1 MVIEAKGQDVLLK
14 DPLFKPYKEEKPE
27 VLLPRDLNWQTP
39 GSYIAQEIVSN
50 PLVRFVGEEIQ
61 PDCMQT
67 IIVVD
72 DDPEE
77 LVDKLFSIEQ
87 EMYKIFI
94 KLRFD
99 VRLRVVPKG
108 EDIEVIRKTVIPY
121 YDRDKSKNIS

>member
-1 MVIEAKGQDVLLK
+1 MVIEANGQDVLLE

-27 VLLPRDLNWQTP
+27 VILPYDLNWQTP
-39 GSYIAQEIVSN
+39 GSYVAQEIVSN

-77 LVDKLFSIEQ
+77 LVDKIFSTEQ

-99 VRLRVVPKG
+99 VRLRVVPKE
-108 EDIEVIRKTVIPY
+108 EDIGIIKTNVIPY
-121 YDRDKSKNIS
+121 YDRDKSNIS

>member
-1 MVIEAKGQDVLLK
+1 MVIEANEQDVLLE

-27 VLLPRDLNWQTP
+27 VISPYDLNWQTP

-77 LVDKLFSIEQ
+77 LVDKIFSTEQ
-87 EMYKIFI
+87 EMYKKFV

-108 EDIEVIRKTVIPY
+108 EGIEIIKKTVIPY
-121 YDRDKSKNIS
+121 YDRDKFNIS